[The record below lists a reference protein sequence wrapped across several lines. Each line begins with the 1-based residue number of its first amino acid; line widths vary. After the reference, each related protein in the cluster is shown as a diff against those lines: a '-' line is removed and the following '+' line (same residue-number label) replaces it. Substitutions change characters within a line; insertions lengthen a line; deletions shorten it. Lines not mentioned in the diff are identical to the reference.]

1 MDATTEL
8 QDYRQVESLEDITLD
23 DFVIVPLRFEFDFQ
37 GTKFKHIKLRCPNS
51 GEMDIMGDEKLPE
64 KKRLQKLL
72 TKISVEPP
80 LSPDSVVTLSY
91 PDFILI
97 QNSLINSGFLG
108 IVKKMN

>member
-8 QDYRQVESLEDITLD
+8 QDYRQVESVEDIISD

-37 GTKFKHIKLRCPNS
+37 GTKFKHLKIRCPNS
-51 GEMDIMGDEKLPE
+51 TEMDIMEDEKLSE

-72 TKISVEPP
+72 TKVAVEPP
-80 LSPDSVVTLSY
+80 LSPDSVGMISY

-97 QNSLINSGFLG
+97 QKALINSGFLG
-108 IVKKMN
+108 MVKKMN